1 MAITQWNNRSINRS
15 DTAASG
21 QLWTATSATASDFQA
36 GNTPMVFAKP
46 STSQSISNATE
57 TNVTLG
63 TEVFDTDSAFASN
76 TFTVP
81 SGKGGKY
88 LVTGFVRNS
97 NFDAARAFMYIM
109 SGGGNYVFEQGS
121 GSVHNTVGGSI
132 LLELDAAETV
142 HLRYYHNNGSTQSI
156 TNDGTWFSVMKM
168 NG

>member
-1 MAITQWNNRSINRS
+1 MAITKVTRH
-15 DTAASG
+15 
-21 QLWTATSATASDFQA
+21 
-36 GNTPMVFAKP
+36 NTPMVFAKP

-63 TEVFDTDSAFASN
+63 TEVFDTNGAFASN

-81 SGKGGKY
+81 SGEGGKY

-97 NFDAARAFMYIM
+97 NFDAARIFMYIM

-132 LLELDAAETV
+132 LLDLAAAETV
-142 HLRYYHNNGSTQSI
+142 YLRYYHNNGSTQSI

-168 NG
+168 IE